1 MLDLLECKHWDEA
14 DQWLTTEYH
23 PHNPMAGSARK
34 PTPLPTKMNT
44 RILAVLADGDLVT
57 VVTPRN
63 PDDPRNPVQK
73 YYTT

>member
-1 MLDLLECKHWDEA
+1 
-14 DQWLTTEYH
+14 
-23 PHNPMAGSARK
+23 
-34 PTPLPTKMNT
+34 
-44 RILAVLADGDLVT
+44 VLADGDLVT